1 MTQIVYYWYIPY
13 VEYFLLSLVDEALL
27 LLLSESPGI
36 SGYTINRLVEQRG
49 YRAWAG
55 IGTSSIY
62 ARLKKIEQRG
72 FATSA
77 PDDKK
82 SGRGPQGRLFTLTAE
97 GRKVLEHEVEI
108 GLSTTREHDPRFNL
122 ALCGLHLLS
131 KHKVDRLLTKRRYF
145 LATEQRRL
153 ERVFESQRDAL
164 DRGARLL
171 FERII
176 HGIAA
181 EIHWLDAVLSEAQ
194 P

>member
-1 MTQIVYYWYIPY
+1 MENRWNLHPGPAIRCCRIV
-13 VEYFLLSLVDEALL
+13 
-27 LLLSESPGI
+27 
-36 SGYTINRLVEQRG
+36 INRGSFAMGHVE
-49 YRAWAG
+49 
-55 IGTSSIY
+55 
-62 ARLKKIEQRG
+62 
-72 FATSA
+72 
-77 PDDKK
+77 
-82 SGRGPQGRLFTLTAE
+82 
-97 GRKVLEHEVEI
+97 
-108 GLSTTREHDPRFNL
+108 RE
-122 ALCGLHLLS
+122 A
-131 KHKVDRLLTKRRYF
+131 DRLLTKRRYF